1 MIVARVINDAGRAFN
16 VRLVRQGDRYGLDD
30 CLVHKGED
38 PMIEFYD
45 ATYEGTKDF
54 GPRGQ
59 FVSRYSLS
67 TLTGRDPW
75 SRCDHRLGSPG
86 IDLCGHVAAWK
97 VTGANV
103 RDALAAVE
111 RVLAVETREA
121 LS

>member
-16 VRLVRQGDRYGLDD
+16 VRLVKVGDGYGLDD
-30 CLVHKGED
+30 CLTNERE

-45 ATYEGTKDF
+45 ATYEGTADF

-59 FVSRYSLS
+59 FVSRYNLS

-86 IDLCGHVAAWK
+86 IDLCGYVAEWK
-97 VTGANV
+97 VNGANV
-103 RDALAAVE
+103 REALAAVE
-111 RVLAVETREA
+111 AALATEVR
-121 LS
+121 S